1 MILAFKSQLSMVVFS
16 EIPISAMPKLPVAK
30 YCYHGILDYEIGIT
44 RYGLVVFAVPYP
56 GITKQL
62 PEEELEFCAFAFVG
76 RHIPVPLLFC
86 QAIHSFFCTPDMQH
100 TVRNIKVLILI

>member
-1 MILAFKSQLSMVVFS
+1 MVVFS
-16 EIPISAMPKLPVAK
+16 EIPIYAVPKLTVAK

-62 PEEELEFCAFAFVG
+62 PEEDFEFCAFAFVG
-76 RHIPVPLLFC
+76 RHIPVSLLFC
-86 QAIHSFFCTPDMQH
+86 HAIHRFIRMPDMQH

>member
-1 MILAFKSQLSMVVFS
+1 MVVFS

-44 RYGLVVFAVPYP
+44 HYGLVVFAVPYP

-86 QAIHSFFCTPDMQH
+86 QAIHSFLHAGYATRHSKHKSTDFNLKGATAYGQ
-100 TVRNIKVLILI
+100 IF

>member
-44 RYGLVVFAVPYP
+44 HYVLVVFAVPYP

-86 QAIHSFFCTPDMQH
+86 QAIHSFFARRICNTLFE
-100 TVRNIKVLILI
+100 T

>member
-1 MILAFKSQLSMVVFS
+1 MVVFS

-76 RHIPVPLLFC
+76 RHIPVSLLFC
-86 QAIHSFFCTPDMQH
+86 HAIHRLIRTPDMQH

>member
-62 PEEELEFCAFAFVG
+62 PEEKFEFCAFAFVG

-86 QAIHSFFCTPDMQH
+86 QAIHRFIRMPDMQH

>member
-1 MILAFKSQLSMVVFS
+1 
-16 EIPISAMPKLPVAK
+16 MPKLTVVK
-30 YCYHGILDYEIGIT
+30 YCYHGIFDYEIGIT
-44 RYGLVVFAVPYP
+44 HYVLVVFAIPYP

-76 RHIPVPLLFC
+76 RHIPVYLLFC
-86 QAIHSFFCTPDMQH
+86 HAIHRFIRMPDMQH